1 MRFSCTEEFSP
12 SNFFIIRL
20 NLGRAM
26 LPIMPRNISR
36 NGIAMR
42 NILARGALILWAYIN
57 DITNSSGALR
67 TIRKAIVYAICIVL
81 TSVVILVTS
90 EAVLNRSIFENEKL

>member
-1 MRFSCTEEFSP
+1 MSGLARISTFSADIEASFNSSLESLNLSFSYCALTNALITLMAMRFSCTEEFSP

-42 NILARGALILWAYIN
+42 NILARGALILWA
-57 DITNSSGALR
+57 
-67 TIRKAIVYAICIVL
+67 
-81 TSVVILVTS
+81 
-90 EAVLNRSIFENEKL
+90 